1 MDAGDERDW
10 TPLRARFLKK
20 KSQCDKKNPEKK
32 RLPTA
37 SIFFLLFF
45 FFLFPYFS
53 FLVEGRQG
61 IYQIRIG
68 VDSLDSP
75 EQKQLDYIHVTLF
88 FLYLVILE
96 VFCWCSLIYRR

>member
-20 KSQCDKKNPEKK
+20 KSLCDKNPQKEA
-32 RLPTA
+32 TA
-37 SIFFLLFF
+37 NCQHFLFLFF
-45 FFLFPYFS
+45 FPYFF

-75 EQKQLDYIHVTLF
+75 EQKQLDYIHVILF
-88 FLYLVILE
+88 FLL
-96 VFCWCSLIYRR
+96 